1 MTTTTKTYSE
11 KEYKRHGDSLY
22 EIGKASAFQS
32 VLKTQVM
39 WSVKMTDDNWDLD
52 TVIIGDGSLKNI
64 PFIKT
69 VLTDFDSVEGH
80 CIRKNVI
87 AIAKDGT
94 VREVWLAADRA
105 FRKARRLYGDWH
117 YFLEIVELKNDS
129 CRRKNGY
136 IASFYGS

>member
-1 MTTTTKTYSE
+1 MTTTAKTYSE

-32 VLKTQVM
+32 VLKTQVH
-39 WSVKMTDDNWDLD
+39 WSVKMINDNWDLD

-64 PFIKT
+64 PFIKSF
-69 VLTDFDSVEGH
+69 LIFDKDENGDF
-80 CIRKNVI
+80 IRKHVI
-87 AIAKDGT
+87 TKAKDGT

-117 YFLEIVELKNDS
+117 YFLEIVELKD
-129 CRRKNGY
+129 GQ
-136 IASFYGS
+136 ILSFYGS